1 MNLKIAPGIRN
12 FFNGSSIG
20 TGSESVGSQFESGQ
34 LQEEVEWMNLKIAA
48 GKNENIKEIYSFIYY
63 NCFILR

>member
-1 MNLKIAPGIRN
+1 MLKRGCSSPGRAL
-12 FFNGSSIG
+12 
-20 TGSESVGSQFESGQ
+20 GSQSSGSRFKSGQ
-34 LQEEVEWMNLKIAA
+34 LQEEVEWMNLKISA

>member
-1 MNLKIAPGIRN
+1 MLKRGCSSPGRAL
-12 FFNGSSIG
+12 
-20 TGSESVGSQFESGQ
+20 GSQSSGSRFKSGQ